1 MKIVPP
7 KYIFSSLSTKWLK
20 IKCSSF
26 IFSSTCHVNLIF
38 PQKRAI
44 VMSSRKQFSVD
55 AAFKQVIEV
64 RKVLQSQNYRPSEDQ
79 EKLHEVLQK
88 AKETVS
94 DLTTASLVNE
104 IRIAYENFT
113 LVKKTS
119 SQITDVHLSALLHES
134 EFTAAKSLVDKLT
147 NYLREYPLQDVRIL
161 YQICGKHVRN
171 YLKSGSV
178 NPDDVLDKSK

>member
-1 MKIVPP
+1 
-7 KYIFSSLSTKWLK
+7 
-20 IKCSSF
+20 
-26 IFSSTCHVNLIF
+26 
-38 PQKRAI
+38 
-44 VMSSRKQFSVD
+44 MSSRKQFSVD

-94 DLTTASLVNE
+94 NLTTASLVNDV
-104 IRIAYENFT
+104 RIAYENFT
-113 LVKKTS
+113 LVKNTS
-119 SQITDVHLSALLHES
+119 SQITDVHLSAMLHES